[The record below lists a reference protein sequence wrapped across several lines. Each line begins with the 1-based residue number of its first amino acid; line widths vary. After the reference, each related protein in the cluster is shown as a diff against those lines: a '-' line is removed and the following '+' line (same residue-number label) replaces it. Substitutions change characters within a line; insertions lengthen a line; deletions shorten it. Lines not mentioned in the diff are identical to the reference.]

1 MQELQSAS
9 TYTRN
14 LRPLLKKEPETGGVF
29 LTRVKSMSSLWLFE
43 SLNDYDLRFLDA
55 LRHPDRITLQ
65 TLQETAGFVEKN
77 VVETLNA
84 V

>member
-1 MQELQSAS
+1 
-9 TYTRN
+9 
-14 LRPLLKKEPETGGVF
+14 
-29 LTRVKSMSSLWLFE
+29 MSSLWLFE
-43 SLNDYDLRFLDA
+43 PSNDYDLRFLDA

-65 TLQETAGFVEKN
+65 TLEETAGLVEKN